1 MKRIV
6 IATDGSPDA
15 AVAVAQG
22 LELAAALQGRVTF
35 VYART
40 TVADDISR
48 SRAVIADAMG
58 RATIARVD
66 ADYEIRDGSPGEAV
80 VTVADSHDADL
91 IVVGS
96 RGLGA
101 VQGVLFGSVSRWLVT
116 HCDRPV
122 LVVKV
127 PKAADVTASDAARS
141 PVG

>member
-96 RGLGA
+96 RADGTPGRIELSGA
-101 VQGVLFGSVSRWLVT
+101 ARAALNAVRGSVLVLPSST
-116 HCDRPV
+116 V
-122 LVVKV
+122 L
-127 PKAADVTASDAARS
+127 AL
-141 PVG
+141 